1 MSAGNHGE
9 ISDFKGNKIYSH
21 NRENNPNPYQVEH
34 DELFAAIV
42 KGEYKFADAENGAKS
57 TMTAIL
63 GRNATYSGKVIT
75 WDEALNSDINLMPNT
90 LAWDAMPK
98 VLPNADGYYPF
109 AIPGKTKVI

>member
-1 MSAGNHGE
+1 
-9 ISDFKGNKIYSH
+9 
-21 NRENNPNPYQVEH
+21 VEH

-42 KGEYKFADAENGAKS
+42 KGEYKFADAENAAKS

-63 GRNATYSGKVIT
+63 GRNATYSGKVVT
-75 WDEALNSDINLMPNT
+75 WDEALNSEINLMPNT

-109 AIPGKTKVI
+109 AVPGKTKVI